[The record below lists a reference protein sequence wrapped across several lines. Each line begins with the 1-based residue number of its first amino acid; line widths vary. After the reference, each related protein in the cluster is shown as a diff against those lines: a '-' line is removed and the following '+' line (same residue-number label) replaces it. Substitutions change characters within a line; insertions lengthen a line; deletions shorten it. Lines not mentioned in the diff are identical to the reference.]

1 MFNKHIHKRIKII
14 LLIIIFCFIIIICKV
29 FYIQVIDY
37 DKLNNYATNLWSR
50 NLVIGA
56 NRGRILTNDN
66 VTIADNTT
74 TVSLVVI
81 PNQIKNKDDVI
92 KDLSKILNVKE
103 EKISEH
109 VNKSSSV
116 EIVHPEGRQL
126 SFDIADKINALNYEG
141 VYLLKEGKRY
151 YPYDTLL
158 SHTIGY
164 VGIDNQGLSGLEL
177 KYDEYLTGASGAIKY
192 FSDAKGN
199 KLDKSNVYSEP
210 TNGMDIYLTINY
222 EIQSA
227 VERELNNAMQKYN
240 ADGAWAIVMNPNNGE
255 ILAISSKPDFSPT
268 NYKNYSVET
277 INRNHAI
284 WATYEPGSTFKI
296 ITLAASVEE
305 KTVDLLN
312 DTFHDNGSITVDGA
326 RIKCWRHGGHG
337 TQTYLQVV
345 QNSCNPGFVSLGNKL
360 GKERLFKYINDFGF
374 GKKTGIDLNGESSG
388 ILFNLNKVGPVEL
401 ATTAFGQ
408 GISVSAIQQITA
420 VSATINGGTLYKPY
434 VVKRIVEPNTNEII
448 KENKP
453 TIIKKVIS
461 NETSNTV
468 RMALETVVAYG
479 TGRNAYIE
487 GYRVGGKTGTAQK
500 VQNGVYM
507 HGNYILSF
515 IGFLPADNPQAVVY
529 VAVDNPKGVV
539 QYGGTISAPIAKNI
553 MIDIIDA
560 LNIPKSEYTLDKV
573 YNWYDTKYAIVPNV
587 INLELSEA
595 KKQLKNF
602 TVNYSG
608 TGNIIKAISPSPSTI
623 LPVNSTIKVFLGN

>member
-312 DTFHDNGSITVDGA
+312 DTFHDNGSIIVDGA

-573 YNWYDTKYAIVPNV
+573 YNWYDTKYAIVPNI

>member
-92 KDLSKILNVKE
+92 KDLAKILNVKE

-255 ILAISSKPDFSPT
+255 ILAISSKPDFSPA

-453 TIIKKVIS
+453 TIVKKVIS

-608 TGNIIKAISPSPSTI
+608 TGNIIKAVSPSPSTI

>member
-14 LLIIIFCFIIIICKV
+14 LLIIIFCLIIIICKV

-312 DTFHDNGSITVDGA
+312 DTFHDNGSIIVDGA

-408 GISVSAIQQITA
+408 GISVSAIH
-420 VSATINGGTLYKPY
+420 L
-434 VVKRIVEPNTNEII
+434 IV
-448 KENKP
+448 
-453 TIIKKVIS
+453 
-461 NETSNTV
+461 
-468 RMALETVVAYG
+468 
-479 TGRNAYIE
+479 
-487 GYRVGGKTGTAQK
+487 
-500 VQNGVYM
+500 
-507 HGNYILSF
+507 
-515 IGFLPADNPQAVVY
+515 
-529 VAVDNPKGVV
+529 
-539 QYGGTISAPIAKNI
+539 
-553 MIDIIDA
+553 
-560 LNIPKSEYTLDKV
+560 
-573 YNWYDTKYAIVPNV
+573 
-587 INLELSEA
+587 
-595 KKQLKNF
+595 
-602 TVNYSG
+602 
-608 TGNIIKAISPSPSTI
+608 
-623 LPVNSTIKVFLGN
+623 

>member
-312 DTFHDNGSITVDGA
+312 DTFHDNGSIIVDGA

-573 YNWYDTKYAIVPNV
+573 YNWYDTKYAIVPNI

-623 LPVNSTIKVFLGN
+623 LPVNSTIKVFLDN